1 MTERAQV
8 AIIGAGVNGL
18 AAARALTRRGTDVV
32 VLERFALGHTNGSS
46 HGPVR
51 IFRTAYDDPA
61 WVEHARAALAHWAD
75 LEGEAGTPLLRR
87 EVCVN
92 VGPGLL
98 RLARAMG
105 GVGFDLLDGRQATR
119 RFPALRFSSGEDVLV
134 EAEAAVIDAA
144 TTMRAL
150 ADSARAHGA
159 RICEGRRV
167 LAVTEGARAAKI
179 ATEDGAIEADVVVV
193 AAGAW
198 ARDLVGDRLPQ
209 ARPAAQTVLY
219 APVTSQVPILIERT
233 DPVGYALPLVDGTVR
248 AGLSRGDAGGHPDD
262 PNAPDDV
269 VAGETLAWL
278 RGRLAIDVGEP
289 TLMQR
294 CMYTMTPDESFVL
307 RRDGRIVTASACS
320 GHAFKFAPLTGEQ
333 IADLALGTGG

>member
-8 AIIGAGVNGL
+8 AVIGAGVNGL
-18 AAARALTRRGTDVV
+18 AAARALARRGADVV

-51 IFRTAYDDPA
+51 IFRTAYDDAA
-61 WVEHARAALAHWAD
+61 WVAHARAALPHWAD
-75 LEGEAGTPLLRR
+75 LEGEAGTSLLRR

-92 VGPGLL
+92 VGPGLIG
-98 RLARAMG
+98 LARAMG

-119 RFPALRFSSGEDVLV
+119 RFPTLRFSSGEDVLV

-144 TTMRAL
+144 ATMRAL
-150 ADSARAHGA
+150 ADSARTRGA
-159 RICEGRRV
+159 RIHDKRRV
-167 LAVTEGARAAKI
+167 LSVAESARAVRI
-179 ATEDGAIEADVVVV
+179 STEDGTVEADVVVV

-198 ARDLVGDRLPQ
+198 AHDLIGDRLPQ

-219 APVTSQVPILIERT
+219 ASVATPVPILIERT
-233 DPVGYALPLVDGTVR
+233 DPIAYALPSLDGTVR
-248 AGLSRGDAGGHPDD
+248 AGLSRVDAGGHPDD

-278 RGRLAIDVGEP
+278 RARLAVEVGEP
-289 TLMQR
+289 TLVQR

-333 IADLALGTGG
+333 IADLATGG